1 MNKLIS
7 ISGKINST
15 PRTKSG
21 GGARLDTNGFVSC
34 ERINI
39 LKENL
44 SATINDWKSLDS
56 FSNPIVSIKYIRVVP
71 KSLRM
76 SALLKQE
83 GVSIEKTIIGASF
96 ASDSDIEKHVIVYL
110 VPLDI
115 LESAIHKLEQM
126 HDLLLKVFNGII
138 DSKTFS
144 IIAGTK
150 NNPSEEDLKYKQDI
164 TTLIHASGINSKQFI
179 SLIQDIYYIEDIY
192 IDKKTFSSNSSMFIS
207 FYDIGVSED
216 ELLSKL
222 HLPRSTT
229 KIGSPNGGH
238 SYYLAPT
245 QIQSIIARYPYIIS
259 MGVNDVR
266 DIKIPEIANTLDVEI
281 DIPLP
286 STEPII
292 GVIDGAFDQAAYFSN
307 WVEYCSDY
315 NFFSSDKK
323 HGTAVSSLI
332 VDGVTLNPDLE
343 DGCGRFRV
351 KHYSIMDSL
360 DKISQFD
367 LYNRIESIVKANSKI
382 KVWNISLG
390 TEQEINT
397 TSISPVAALLDD
409 LQKENDV
416 IFVVSGTNNNLN
428 DNSQPFIGAPA
439 DSINSIV
446 VNAVTKESTIPEYAR
461 RGPVLS
467 FHLCPDL
474 CAIGGNS
481 TSPLTVCSG
490 KTLSTAYGTS
500 FASCWVARK
509 LAYLIHYL
517 NCTREEAKA
526 ILLDAAYGWT
536 SCFDKKW
543 AVQGCGILPHN
554 INSIINTPKD
564 EIKLILKGTCDKY
577 KTYTYDL
584 QLPLDAK
591 GKFPYWAKATLCYF
605 PKCSRKQGVDYTQTE
620 IDLHF
625 GRLQEKET
633 VKSIN
638 NNLQGAVGK
647 HNIPEET
654 ARKEFRKWDCVKH
667 ICEEIKQKSRPR
679 EVLFNNYYGVN
690 YAPWG
695 FYLLKKRRTSATE
708 DNPNFALVLTFKS
721 MDNKNRYHD
730 FINILR
736 HSGWFVRELDVVTFN
751 TIYEESQV
759 DLEFNE

>member
-7 ISGKINST
+7 ISGKIEST
-15 PRTKSG
+15 PNTKTG
-21 GGARLDTNGFVSC
+21 GGARLDTNGNVSC
-34 ERINI
+34 EKINT
-39 LKENL
+39 LKMAII
-44 SATINDWKSLDS
+44 ATIRDWKTLDS

-76 SALLKQE
+76 SELLKQK
-83 GVSIEKTIIGASF
+83 GISIEKMIIGASF
-96 ASDSDIEKHVIVYL
+96 DTASGYEKHIIVYL
-110 VPLDI
+110 TPIEV
-115 LESAIHKLEQM
+115 LESAIYKLDQLR
-126 HDLLLKVFNGII
+126 DILLKIFNGAI

-144 IIAGTK
+144 LIAGTK
-150 NNPSEEDLKYKQDI
+150 HNPNAKELKYKQDI
-164 TTLIHASGINSKQFI
+164 IKIIKSLGIEPKHFL

-192 IDKKTFSSNSSMFIS
+192 IDKKSFPANSSMFVS
-207 FYDIGVSED
+207 FYDIGITED
-216 ELLSKL
+216 ALLSKL
-222 HLPRSTT
+222 HLPKSTT
-229 KIGSPNGGH
+229 KLGSQNGGH
-238 SYYLAPT
+238 SYYLTPS
-245 QIQSIIARYPYIIS
+245 QIQSIMARYPYLIS
-259 MGVNDVR
+259 MGISDAK
-266 DIKIPEIANTLDVEI
+266 DIKLPVLSNSFEKNI
-281 DIPLP
+281 DIPKP
-286 STEPII
+286 SNEPIV
-292 GVIDGAFDQAAYFSN
+292 GVIDGGFDPNTYFSN
-307 WVEYCSDY
+307 WVEYCNDYIASDT
-315 NFFSSDKK
+315 K

-332 VDGVTLNPDLE
+332 VDGPTLNPDLE

-360 DKISQFD
+360 DSISQFD
-367 LYNRIESIVKANSKI
+367 LYNRINAIVKENSKI

-390 TEQEINT
+390 TEQEINKN
-397 TSISPVAALLDD
+397 SISPVAALLDD

-416 IFVVSGTNNNLN
+416 IFVVCGTNNNLH
-428 DNSQPFIGAPA
+428 DNAQPFIGSPA

-446 VNAVTKESTIPEYAR
+446 VNAVTKEGIIPEYAR

-474 CAIGGNS
+474 CEIGGDA

-490 KTLSTAYGTS
+490 KKLSTAYGTS
-500 FASCWVARK
+500 FATCWVTRK
-509 LAYLIHYL
+509 IAYLIHYL

-526 ILLDAAYGWT
+526 LLIDAAYGW
-536 SCFDKKW
+536 SSSFDKDW
-543 AVQGCGILPHN
+543 ALKGCGVLPHH

-564 EIKLILKGTCDKY
+564 EVKLILKGTCDRY

-584 QLPLDAK
+584 QLPLDSK

-638 NNLQGAVGK
+638 NNLQGTVGK

-654 ARKEFRKWDCVKH
+654 ARKEFRKWDCIKH

-679 EVLFNNYYGVN
+679 DVLFNNSSGIN

-695 FYLLKKRRTSATE
+695 FYLLKKRRTNYIE
-708 DNPNFALVLTFKS
+708 DNPNFALVLTFKA

-730 FINILR
+730 FINIAR
-736 HSGWFVRELDVVTFN
+736 HSGWFVKELDVTALN
-751 TIYEESQV
+751 TIYKESQIE
-759 DLEFNE
+759 LEFNE